1 MQIAWQCKYI
11 LGEWAN
17 RPDDECSRV
26 LRWRARKTALT
37 FVVFGHLSFNDS
49 EPIRRSEDAQ
59 IFRSSDLKCW
69 QPSISICQRH
79 RQRQMHMQMRIQMQ
93 EQQHRCICLPK
104 RIRRASNPLNVR
116 KQHSSV
122 GCHNGC
128 DDPRTGGVNI
138 QELIQIFGVVSH
150 RRFP

>member
-1 MQIAWQCKYI
+1 MQPSAAVTGSKNSADVCCIWTLVIQR
-11 LGEWAN
+11 L
-17 RPDDECSRV
+17 
-26 LRWRARKTALT
+26 
-37 FVVFGHLSFNDS
+37 